1 MPRNDL
7 TPDEESRPDENIPPT
22 PPSLEVGPIELSASK
37 SLEELAEELVN
48 PPPLEPSPPEQNLV
62 SSGVSLPDIENPRLA
77 QDSQVAFD
85 HRVERTESEPS
96 GNNETQAE
104 IENLSRNIS
113 LLMGQIE
120 AMSGRMR
127 ALEMDV
133 ENIEEDNHPE
143 FDLRPASDDSGG
155 GGGGEIFWAKLTSH
169 TPDPGFD
176 WQEIIWDDGE
186 DRFTTLSGGRSGSD
200 NAYHHVG
207 FSRLPVGLVVRMEEL
222 LADEGDLEYVF
233 TIPHDGDFD
242 TYGITGGS
250 YTRLDFS
257 TGEEGTEAIQTD
269 SGWNI
274 ESSQQSTFGVV
285 VPVCTRVVYKDDG
298 DEKLYGYTRDLTFDT
313 GGRLLKVSAEVRY
326 EIDEPVEC

>member
-48 PPPLEPSPPEQNLV
+48 PPPLEPSPPEQDLV
-62 SSGVSLPDIENPRLA
+62 SSGVSLPDMENPRLA

-96 GNNETQAE
+96 SSMDSEAE
-104 IENLSRNIS
+104 ISNLSQNIS

-155 GGGGEIFWAKLTSH
+155 GGGVEIFWAKLTSNSS
-169 TPDPGFD
+169 PYD
-176 WQEIIWDDGE
+176 WTEQQRVDDTNVFA
-186 DRFTTLSGGRSGSD
+186 DLSGGRTHVASGT
-200 NAYHHVG
+200 AHHHV
-207 FSRLPVGLVVRMEEL
+207 SSYASLPSGLIVEMYEL
-222 LADEGDLEYVF
+222 TNDEGNLEYVF

-242 TYGITGGS
+242 DR
-250 YTRLDFS
+250 TRLDL
-257 TGEEGTEAIQTD
+257 TLDTEGSEAALDTHWDIHTD
-269 SGWNI
+269 QG
-274 ESSQQSTFGVV
+274 TLFGAAVS
-285 VPVCTRVVYKDDG
+285 VCSRVFYDNDAG
-298 DEKLYGYTRDLTFDT
+298 TPILYGYRRDLTFDT
-313 GGRLLKVSAEVRY
+313 GGRLLSVSGEARY
-326 EIDEPVEC
+326 VIDQPVECS